1 MFDSTPP
8 PPPPATGFRKIV
20 KYSWLGVAI
29 VALGIAW
36 IFYVRWQTNRDIDF
50 RAAQKA
56 AAEQRENA
64 ARSVELMGGNKFDIL
79 NFYAAPGAVR
89 RGDSFQL
96 CYGVSNAATVKLDP
110 PVGSVWP
117 SFNRCFAVTPKK
129 TETYTLTASDSAGHS
144 KTASLTVTVLAR

>member
-1 MFDSTPP
+1 MFEDSPKASTSRYRRLLRY
-8 PPPPATGFRKIV
+8 T
-20 KYSWLGVAI
+20 WLGVAI

-96 CYGVSNAATVKLDP
+96 CYGVSNAASVKLDP

-117 SFNRCFAVTPKK
+117 SYNRCFSLTPKK
-129 TETYTLTASDSAGHS
+129 TETYTLTATDSAGHS
-144 KTASLTVTVLAR
+144 KSASFTVTVLSH

>member
-1 MFDSTPP
+1 MLEGTPL
-8 PPPPATGFRKIV
+8 PPASGFRRIF
-20 KYSWLGVAI
+20 KYTWLGVAI
-29 VALGIAW
+29 AALCVIW
-36 IFYVRWQTNRDIDF
+36 IFYVRWQTNRDIDY

-64 ARSVELMGGNKFDIL
+64 ARSVELMGGSKFDIL

-96 CYGVSNAATVKLDP
+96 CYGVSNAASVKLDP

-117 SFNRCFAVTPKK
+117 SYNRCFSVTPK
-129 TETYTLTASDSAGHS
+129 TTATYTLTAADSSGHS
-144 KTASLTVTVLAR
+144 KTASLTVTVFAH

>member
-1 MFDSTPP
+1 VFDGTSAESTSR
-8 PPPPATGFRKIV
+8 FRKFF
-20 KYSWLGVAI
+20 KHSWLGLAI
-29 VALGIAW
+29 VALGVAW
-36 IFYVRWQTNRDIDF
+36 IFYVRWQTNRDIDY
-50 RAAQKA
+50 RAAQKS

-96 CYGVSNAATVKLDP
+96 CYGVSNTASVKLDP

-117 SFNRCFAVTPKK
+117 SLSRCLSVTPRK
-129 TETYTLTASDSAGHS
+129 TATYTLTATDSAGHT
-144 KTASLTVTVLAR
+144 KTASFIVTVVSN

>member
-1 MFDSTPP
+1 MKNDFAPVS
-8 PPPPATGFRKIV
+8 AFHKFL
-20 KYSWLGVAI
+20 KYSWLGLLV
-29 VALGIAW
+29 VALGVAW
-36 IFYVRWQTNRDIDF
+36 IFYSRWQTNRDIEH

-64 ARSVELMGGNKFDIL
+64 ARSVEMMGGSKFDIL

-96 CYGVSNAATVKLDP
+96 CYGVSNAQDVKLDP

-117 SFNRCFAVTPKK
+117 SLSRCLSVTPRK
-129 TETYTLTASDSAGHS
+129 TATYTLTATDSAGHT
-144 KTASLTVTVLAR
+144 KTASLTVTVLSH

>member
-1 MFDSTPP
+1 MTTGSHPP
-8 PPPPATGFRKIV
+8 PVSAIHKFF
-20 KYSWLGVAI
+20 KYSWFGLLV

-36 IFYVRWQTNRDIDF
+36 VLYSRWQANRDIEY

-64 ARSVELMGGNKFDIL
+64 AQSVAMMGGSKFDIL

-96 CYGVSNAATVKLDP
+96 CYGVSNAKNVKLDP

-117 SFNRCFAVTPKK
+117 SLSRCLSVTPKK
-129 TETYTLTASDSAGHS
+129 TATYTLTATDAAGNA
-144 KTASLTVTVLAR
+144 KTASLTVTVLPR

>member
-1 MFDSTPP
+1 MTNDSAPVP
-8 PPPPATGFRKIV
+8 VSVIRKFF
-20 KYSWLGVAI
+20 KYSWFGILIVVLGVAW
-29 VALGIAW
+29 V
-36 IFYVRWQTNRDIDF
+36 FYSRWQTNRDIEF

-64 ARSVELMGGNKFDIL
+64 ARSVELMGGSKFDIL

-96 CYGVSNAATVKLDP
+96 CYGVSNAKDVKLDP

-117 SFNRCFAVTPKK
+117 SLSRCLSVTPKK
-129 TETYTLTASDSAGHS
+129 TATYTLTATDSAGHT
-144 KTASLTVTVLAR
+144 KTASLTVTVVSH

>member
-1 MFDSTPP
+1 MTTGS
-8 PPPPATGFRKIV
+8 PPPAVSAIRKIF
-20 KYSWLGVAI
+20 KYSWFGLLV

-36 IFYVRWQTNRDIDF
+36 ILYSRWQTNRDIEA

-64 ARSVELMGGNKFDIL
+64 AQSVAMMGGSKFDIL

-96 CYGVSNAATVKLDP
+96 CYGVSNAKDVKLDP

-117 SFNRCFAVTPKK
+117 ALSRCLSVTPKK
-129 TETYTLTASDSAGHS
+129 TATYTLTATDAAGSA
-144 KTASLTVTVLAR
+144 KTASLTVTVVPR

>member
-1 MFDSTPP
+1 MLDGVPAESTSR
-8 PPPPATGFRKIV
+8 FRKFFTH
-20 KYSWLGVAI
+20 SWLALAI
-29 VALGIAW
+29 VALGVAW
-36 IFYVRWQTNRDIDF
+36 IFYVRWQTNRDIDA

-64 ARSVELMGGNKFDIL
+64 ARSVEMMGGSKFDIL

-96 CYGVSNAATVKLDP
+96 CYGVSNAASVKLDP

-117 SFNRCFAVTPKK
+117 SLSRCLSVTPKK
-129 TETYTLTASDSAGHS
+129 TVTYTLTATDSAGHT
-144 KTASLTVTVLAR
+144 KTASLIVTVVSN